1 MLVTKLLFFLNLI
14 IVSLFAFT
22 IKTGFLENFLS
33 KIGKPQSEKISQK
46 FGKEKKDKIE
56 YWVNKQVCLY

>member
-33 KIGKPQSEKISQK
+33 KIGNLRVKRLAKSLER
-46 FGKEKKDKIE
+46 KKRQ
-56 YWVNKQVCLY
+56 N